1 MKVIALEGD
10 PNSGKTKTLN
20 LVYALLVQAG
30 YTQVSGVFQDLCNDD
45 CLDVFQGFGKTI
57 GIVTQGDYAI
67 GNCSVKNHLAH
78 LQSLGCDVAVCACT
92 VGTSK
97 QKIKDAIM
105 AYTPHHFE
113 PKYKSSSAA
122 LERIDNFNCAV
133 KIMGMI

>member
-67 GNCSVKNHLAH
+67 GDYSVKNHLAY

-97 QKIKDAIM
+97 QKIKDAIK
-105 AYTPHHFE
+105 AYSPHHFE
-113 PKYKSSSAA
+113 PKSKSRSVAA
-122 LERIDNFNCAV
+122 QRIDNFNCAT